1 MSRRSLL
8 ITVALFAVTL
18 LSAIVATRFFV
29 TLPAYEAPT
38 DPVVTERPTAAIGT
52 TLTPEAEEASR
63 LVQEMIYEQASLA
76 AEAHKAEMELTMDQA
91 QDAIAGQFEDRESL
105 AKYVSDVIGDGTLT
119 YDELFQ
125 GTLLVGDYTAAT
137 VSMYGFL
144 NAEHC
149 IGQTDADLDFLN
161 DQVYIISA
169 LAPQTLILHF
179 GMYELEEDILQMQT
193 GFIDR
198 YAEIIRQIK
207 RMTPGT
213 KIVVSS
219 IFPVTNEK
227 QNSDQKYANRM
238 IYNAALQTMCTDNG
252 WQFLNNDTVVAQHA
266 DLFGSGGVY
275 LSGEFYEDYWLQHIY
290 VQSRNIKAVAQQQP
304 IVLPTQAE

>member
-149 IGQTDADLDFLN
+149 IGQTDGDLDFLN

-179 GMYELEEDILQMQT
+179 GMYELEEDILQM
-193 GFIDR
+193 
-198 YAEIIRQIK
+198 
-207 RMTPGT
+207 P
-213 KIVVSS
+213 
-219 IFPVTNEK
+219 
-227 QNSDQKYANRM
+227 QN
-238 IYNAALQTMCTDNG
+238 L
-252 WQFLNNDTVVAQHA
+252 
-266 DLFGSGGVY
+266 
-275 LSGEFYEDYWLQHIY
+275 
-290 VQSRNIKAVAQQQP
+290 
-304 IVLPTQAE
+304 

>member
-1 MSRRSLL
+1 
-8 ITVALFAVTL
+8 
-18 LSAIVATRFFV
+18 
-29 TLPAYEAPT
+29 
-38 DPVVTERPTAAIGT
+38 
-52 TLTPEAEEASR
+52 
-63 LVQEMIYEQASLA
+63 
-76 AEAHKAEMELTMDQA
+76 
-91 QDAIAGQFEDRESL
+91 
-105 AKYVSDVIGDGTLT
+105 
-119 YDELFQ
+119 
-125 GTLLVGDYTAAT
+125 
-137 VSMYGFL
+137 
-144 NAEHC
+144 
-149 IGQTDADLDFLN
+149 
-161 DQVYIISA
+161 
-169 LAPQTLILHF
+169 
-179 GMYELEEDILQMQT
+179 MQT